1 VGARRKRNFTGYLA
15 LFMLRE
21 KLKAEEAAGGVDEV
35 TGFFYLANQ
44 FGADDPVDMPFD
56 FLVEDDSG
64 NGDDNDDPDEEL
76 FNDGLVMTFRRI
88 NDSEYA
94 AIPSVPS
101 VPSIERDP
109 PEQTPP
115 PTPPLSDNARS
126 QLRRRQP
133 STPPS
138 PTIRRSK
145 RQRVANQMYN
155 DYV

>member
-1 VGARRKRNFTGYLA
+1 
-15 LFMLRE
+15 MLRG

-44 FGADDPVDMPFD
+44 FGTDDPVDMPFD
-56 FLVEDDSG
+56 FLVEDDSDS
-64 NGDDNDDPDEEL
+64 GDDNDDPDEEL
-76 FNDGLVMTFRRI
+76 FNDGFVMTFRRI

-101 VPSIERDP
+101 IEM
-109 PEQTPP
+109 EQTPP

-126 QLRRRQP
+126 QLRRR
-133 STPPS
+133 PPS
-138 PTIRRSK
+138 PPPSPMIRRSK
-145 RQRVANQMYN
+145 RQRVSNQMYN